1 MNVQGIL
8 PYARTLLQEVIQ
20 SGDTVVDAT
29 AGNGHDTLFLAGLV
43 GANGKVIS
51 CDIQEE
57 AISATRARVKSG
69 EMEGRVDLHHIGHE
83 QLNQLPSFQTAQIRA
98 AIFNLGYLPRGDK
111 RITTTGDTTIQA
123 IEQIYLKLPKEGRIV
138 LVIYH
143 GHPEGKIEKDDVLH
157 YVSNLPQEE
166 AHVASYQ
173 FINQRNNPPFV
184 VVIEK
189 R

>member
-29 AGNGHDTLFLAGLV
+29 AGNGHDTLFLANLV
-43 GANGKVIS
+43 GDNGKVIS
-51 CDIQEE
+51 CDIQDE
-57 AISATRARVKSG
+57 AIMATNERIQQANKSKRV
-69 EMEGRVDLHHIGHE
+69 ELHHIGHE
-83 QLNQLPSFQTAQIRA
+83 HLNQLPSFQTAQIRA
-98 AIFNLGYLPRGDK
+98 AIFNLGYLPKGDK

-123 IEQIYLKLPKEGRIV
+123 IEQIYSKLLKEGRIV

-143 GHPEGKIEKDDVLH
+143 GHPEGKVEKDDVLH